1 MPRFAIGNGTRP
13 PSHAKR
19 SCDIPRQCEVTP
31 VHAGRVLTI
40 NTGSSSLKVALYDCA
55 ESESLILTANAERIG
70 MPNGAVRIFKASG
83 APAITLSGDLRDHRS
98 ALAMVFTWLAQ
109 HNFDQPRAVV
119 GHRVVFGGPKFRAAA
134 VISPA
139 LCAALRELVPLDPE
153 HLPQALDAMEF
164 VREHESKVLQ
174 VACFDTAFHRDLPA
188 VAQKYALPPKYF
200 ADGILRYGFHGL
212 SYQFIVHTLR
222 KLDGVL
228 AEGRVIVA
236 HLGNGASMAA
246 IHAGRCIDTSM
257 GFTPDSGLVMGTR
270 AGDIDPG
277 ALLQVLALNAMDP
290 LAVKV
295 LINQHSGLLG
305 VSGSSADMQVLLAR
319 EASDAMAAEAIALF
333 CYRAKK
339 VLGAYVAALGGLDVL
354 VFTGGIGEHAAPV
367 RERICAGLECLGIH
381 IDRPRNQRGEAIIST
396 TKSPVKVRVLPT
408 DEGLMIAREAWEL
421 CRAQGRSG
429 R

>member
-222 KLDGVL
+222 KLDGAL

-367 RERICAGLECLGIH
+367 RERICAGLEWLGIH

>member
-83 APAITLSGDLRDHRS
+83 APAITLSGDLPDHRS

-222 KLDGVL
+222 KLDGAL

-367 RERICAGLECLGIH
+367 RERICAGLEWLGIH

>member
-200 ADGILRYGFHGL
+200 ADGLLRYGFHGL
-212 SYQFIVHTLR
+212 SYQYIVQSLR
-222 KLDGVL
+222 ALDGAL

-246 IHAGRCIDTSM
+246 ILDGRCIDTSM

-290 LAVKV
+290 SAVKV

-305 VSGSSADMQVLLAR
+305 VSGSSADMQGLLAIESGDPR
-319 EASDAMAAEAIALF
+319 AAEAIALF

-339 VLGAYVAALGGLDVL
+339 YLGAYVAVLGGLDVL

-367 RERICAGLECLGIH
+367 RERICVGLECLGIQL
-381 IDRPRNQRGEAIIST
+381 DPDRNQRGEAIIST
-396 TKSPVKVRVLPT
+396 ANSPVKVRVIPT

-421 CRAQGRSG
+421 CHAQGGSG
-429 R
+429 Q

>member
-1 MPRFAIGNGTRP
+1 M
-13 PSHAKR
+13 
-19 SCDIPRQCEVTP
+19 TP

-212 SYQFIVHTLR
+212 SYQFIVHTLLA
-222 KLDGVL
+222 LDGAL

>member
-1 MPRFAIGNGTRP
+1 M
-13 PSHAKR
+13 
-19 SCDIPRQCEVTP
+19 TP
-31 VHAGRVLTI
+31 ALAGRVLTI
-40 NTGSSSLKVALYDCA
+40 NTGSSSLKVALYDYA

-70 MPNGAVRIFKASG
+70 MSNGAIRICEASG
-83 APAITLSGDLRDHRS
+83 APAITLSGDLRDHRA
-98 ALAMVFTWLAQ
+98 ALARVFAWLAQ
-109 HNFDQPRAVV
+109 HNFDQPLALV
-119 GHRVVFGGPKFRAAA
+119 GHRVVFGGPHFRAPV
-134 VISPA
+134 VITTV
-139 LCAALRELVPLDPE
+139 LREALRALVPFDPE

-164 VREHESKVLQ
+164 MREHDSKVLQ

-212 SYQFIVHTLR
+212 SYQYIVQSLLA
-222 KLDGVL
+222 LDGAL

>member
-1 MPRFAIGNGTRP
+1 M
-13 PSHAKR
+13 
-19 SCDIPRQCEVTP
+19 TP
-31 VHAGRVLTI
+31 ALAGRVLTL
-40 NTGSSSLKVALYDCA
+40 NTGSSSLKVALYDYA

-70 MPNGAVRIFKASG
+70 MSSGAIRICEASG
-83 APAITLSGDLRDHRS
+83 APAITLSGDLRDHRA
-98 ALAMVFTWLAQ
+98 ALARVFAWLAQ
-109 HNFDQPRAVV
+109 HNLDQPLAVV
-119 GHRVVFGGPKFRAAA
+119 GHRVVFGGPHFRAPV
-134 VISPA
+134 VITTV
-139 LCAALRELVPLDPE
+139 LREALRALVPFDPE

-164 VREHESKVLQ
+164 MREHDSKVLQ

-212 SYQFIVHTLR
+212 SYQYIVQSLR
-222 KLDGVL
+222 ALDGAL

-246 IHAGRCIDTSM
+246 ILDGRCLDTSM

-290 LAVKV
+290 SAVKV

-305 VSGSSADMQVLLAR
+305 VSGSSADMQELLATESGDPR
-319 EASDAMAAEAIALF
+319 AAEAIALF

-339 VLGAYVAALGGLDVL
+339 YLGAYVAVLGGLDVL

-367 RERICAGLECLGIH
+367 RERICAGLECLGIQLDPH
-381 IDRPRNQRGEAIIST
+381 RNQRGEAIIST
-396 TKSPVKVRVLPT
+396 TNSPVKVRVIPT

-421 CRAQGRSG
+421 CHAQGASG
-429 R
+429 Q